1 MQTNQES
8 IKHLTA
14 GVLTGMQRAPEVYS
28 QGLNRY
34 FMQAN
39 GQLRKVSGLWEFL
52 CTLVPSNKIKEIHTF
67 FGKVPAVTEDIAT
80 AGGASVP
87 EYSFEVT
94 NRNWSTSFAVDLFTR
109 DDDQTGD
116 MALIGQS
123 MMENFLYHRDQHV
136 MSTLSVAATSTPTG
150 YDGVSVI
157 NDSHPCGST
166 TRDNNLA
173 TTLGE
178 ANFNAAYAAMEA
190 FTDAQNQ
197 QPALAVPTMIVTCP
211 TLRPVAMQ
219 IATSSSAPA
228 GSAAWATTT
237 SGPVTNWVTQMALD
251 VLIVPMEFATTEWY
265 LVDGSKG
272 FKPLILQDRMKPTL
286 GVTQPNGDM
295 AVLQN
300 KIVYVGRTRITCA
313 AGYWQYIIRGNA

>member
-1 MQTNQES
+1 MQASQES
-8 IKHLTA
+8 AQHLKA

-52 CTLVPSNKIKEIHTF
+52 CTAVPSNKIKEIHTF
-67 FGKVPAVTEDIAT
+67 FGKVPAVTED
-80 AGGASVP
+80 GASPAGAAVP

-94 NRNWSTSFAVDLFTR
+94 NRNWSTSFSVDLYAR

-136 MSTLSVAATSTPTG
+136 MATLSTTNTSTPVG

-157 NDSHPCGST
+157 NGSHVCGST
-166 TRDNNLA
+166 TRDNDLA

-178 ANFNAAYAAMEA
+178 ASFNAAYAAMEA
-190 FTDAQNQ
+190 FTDSQNQ

-211 TLRPVAMQ
+211 TLRPVAIQ
-219 IATSSSAPA
+219 IATSQTAPG
-228 GSAAWATTT
+228 GSAAWANAV
-237 SGPVTNWVTQMALD
+237 GHVTNWVTQMSLD

-265 LVDGSKG
+265 LVDASKG
-272 FKPLILQDRMKPTL
+272 FKPLILQDRMKPTI
-286 GVTQPNGDM
+286 GMTQLSGDL
-295 AVLQN
+295 AVIQN
-300 KIVYVGRTRITCA
+300 KIVFVGRTRITCA

>member
-1 MQTNQES
+1 MQTSQES
-8 IKHLTA
+8 LRHLTA

-28 QGLNRY
+28 NGLNRY
-34 FMQAN
+34 FQQAN

-67 FGKVPAVTEDIAT
+67 FGKVPAVTEDT
-80 AGGASVP
+80 VSSEGASVP

-94 NRNWSTSFAVDLFTR
+94 NRNWSTSFAIDLYTR

-136 MSTLSVAATSTPTG
+136 MATLSVAATSTPVG
-150 YDGVSVI
+150 YDGVSAI

-173 TTLGE
+173 TVLSE
-178 ANFNAAYAAMEA
+178 ATFNAGYAAMEA

-197 QPALAVPTMIVTCP
+197 QPALAIPTMIVTCP

-219 IATSSSAPA
+219 LATSQSASA
-228 GSAAWATTT
+228 GTVAWANA
-237 SGPVTNWVTQMALD
+237 GAAVTNWVTQMSLD
-251 VLIVPMEFATTEWY
+251 VLIIPMEFAATEWY

-272 FKPLILQDRMKPTL
+272 FKPLILQDRMKPVL
-286 GVTQPNGDM
+286 SVTSPDGDM
-295 AVLQN
+295 AVIQN
-300 KIVYVGRTRITCA
+300 KIVYVGRARLTCA